1 MADVADVVKE
11 LVSLVKRARYSFAVW
26 VFCLLV
32 LAVPLPPFLRLDSF
46 RNDYGQ
52 YVGIIGLFSLV
63 LWVVEMILF
72 VRDEINRRREAARA
86 SLEKEQEAERAE
98 KKLREERQ
106 EEAERAEKKLR
117 EEKEG
122 KERAV
127 LCHLD
132 SLSRREALIFH
143 TAIAHGSQTVY
154 WPNDDEMGPLI
165 AKGLMERVEI
175 KNDPYNRPY
184 HIPRIVWE
192 RIKQPEESE
201 KLMLRSQKTH

>member
-1 MADVADVVKE
+1 M
-11 LVSLVKRARYSFAVW
+11 
-26 VFCLLV
+26 
-32 LAVPLPPFLRLDSF
+32 
-46 RNDYGQ
+46 
-52 YVGIIGLFSLV
+52 
-63 LWVVEMILF
+63 
-72 VRDEINRRREAARA
+72 RRVHN

-184 HIPRIVWE
+184 SHPAHHLEAHQAARKS
-192 RIKQPEESE
+192 RKS
-201 KLMLRSQKTH
+201 